1 MKKIW
6 NKYGAKLIA
15 ISIVVVII
23 VAVISVIA
31 VFAGFIMRFFGFEY
45 TSVWSII
52 WFFLV
57 ATVLSY
63 PIGIFAEVLPNVL
76 LNSFHKVTVGQARF
90 IYVFLDTIA
99 SAIGLTVVDK
109 FMESVSATDT
119 AIFVASFILALLNIN
134 EIKVKSE

>member
-15 ISIVVVII
+15 FLIVAVII
-23 VAVISVIA
+23 IAVISVIA

-63 PIGIFAEVLPNVL
+63 PIDLFAEVLPNVL